1 MSDLLA
7 TLTILVLFFIR
18 FGIPFLTLA
27 LISYVLH
34 RLKRPLARSDP
45 ASTNTVTR
53 VERFALH
60 QRCKMNEFLA
70 SLTILSFFALRLAV
84 PFLVVLLVGYLMS
97 RLDAY
102 WQAHP

>member
-34 RLKRPLARSDP
+34 RLNGRWQEE
-45 ASTNTVTR
+45 TQ
-53 VERFALH
+53 H
-60 QRCKMNEFLA
+60 QQML
-70 SLTILSFFALRLAV
+70 
-84 PFLVVLLVGYLMS
+84 
-97 RLDAY
+97 
-102 WQAHP
+102 